1 VENNNYF
8 DKINGVYDKY
18 YSPAE
23 HLVGAVGA
31 VGVRNREEGV
41 STTDHS
47 IGKTNPFHQPT
58 DPT

>member
-8 DKINGVYDKY
+8 DKINGAYDKY

-23 HLVGAVGA
+23 HLA

-41 STTDHS
+41 STTDHPT
-47 IGKTNPFHQPT
+47 GKTNSFRQPT